1 MIGILRLDGSGVID
15 AEEYLAAGQLRP
27 LRDQGLGQGLRLGAG
42 LAPDNSVSGA
52 NDARQVDHRTMLTA
66 GLRAEKKTYPRMHE
80 LFHLGRA
87 AGDRAGGRI
96 DLPALRR
103 RVLAQEGRRRGLSSR
118 FSQGAR

>member
-1 MIGILRLDGSGVID
+1 MIGIFRLDGSGVID
-15 AEEYLAAGQLRP
+15 AEEYLAAGKIGP

-42 LAPDNSVSGA
+42 LAPDHSVSWA

-66 GLRAEKKTYPRMHE
+66 GPTTEAEKKTYPRMHE

-103 RVLAQEGRRRGLSSR
+103 
-118 FSQGAR
+118 